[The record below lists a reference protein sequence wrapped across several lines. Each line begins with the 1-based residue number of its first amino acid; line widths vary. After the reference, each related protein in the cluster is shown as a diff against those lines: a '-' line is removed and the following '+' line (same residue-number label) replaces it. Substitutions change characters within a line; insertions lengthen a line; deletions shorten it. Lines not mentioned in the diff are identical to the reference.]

1 MVNLSDSVKLSCKI
15 KQMLYNHAGVMC
27 RIGVMNPVLRKM
39 YESKQNK
46 TSEINLE
53 TVHSRNYN

>member
-27 RIGVMNPVLRKM
+27 RIGMMNPVLRKM

-46 TSEINLE
+46 KI
-53 TVHSRNYN
+53 

>member
-1 MVNLSDSVKLSCKI
+1 MVNLSDSLKLSCKI

-46 TSEINLE
+46 KIWNKP
-53 TVHSRNYN
+53 RNSSQQKL